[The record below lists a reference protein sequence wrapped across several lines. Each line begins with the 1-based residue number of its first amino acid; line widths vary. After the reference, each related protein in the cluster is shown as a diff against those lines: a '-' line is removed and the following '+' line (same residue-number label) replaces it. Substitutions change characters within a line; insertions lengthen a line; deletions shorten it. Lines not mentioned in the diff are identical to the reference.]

1 MERIEHTG
9 TVEEVSERAVTV
21 RIVASGACAQC
32 RAREAC
38 GMGESSDKIIVV
50 PTADAA
56 SYRKGDEVR
65 VSVSRAAGLTAV
77 AIGYVGALVVLVA
90 AIALGTSVA
99 GWSEGLAALAGLGA
113 VAIYYIGVWLVRG
126 RIEQKIRFTITKQ

>member
-38 GMGESSDKIIVV
+38 GMGESRDKIIVV
-50 PTADAA
+50 PTADAKD
-56 SYRKGDEVR
+56 YRRGDEVR

-77 AIGYVGALVVLVA
+77 AVGYVGALAVLVA
-90 AIALGTSVA
+90 AIVIGTSA
-99 GWSEGLAALAGLGA
+99 GWSEGLSALAGLGA

>member
-9 TVEEVSERAVTV
+9 TVDRVSATEVTV
-21 RIVASGACAQC
+21 RIVSSGACAQC

-38 GMGESSDKIIVV
+38 GMGESQDKRVVV
-50 PTADAA
+50 PTAEAA
-56 SYRKGDEVR
+56 SYRVGEQVQ

-90 AIALGTSVA
+90 AIALGTGVA
-99 GWSEGLAALAGLGA
+99 GWSEGVSAMAGIGA
-113 VAIYYIGVWLVRG
+113 VVLYYIGVWLVRG
-126 RIEQKIRFTITKQ
+126 RIERNIRFTITKQ

>member
-9 TVEEVSERAVTV
+9 TVEQVSDKAVTV

-38 GMGESSDKIIVV
+38 GMGESRDKLVVV

-56 SYRKGDEVR
+56 RYRAGERVR

-77 AIGYVGALVVLVA
+77 AVGYVGALAVLVA
-90 AIALGTSVA
+90 AVVLGTAVA
-99 GWSEGLAALAGLGA
+99 GWSEGVAALAGLGA
-113 VAIYYIGVWLVRG
+113 VALYYIGVWLVRG
-126 RIEQKIRFTITKQ
+126 RIERKIRFTITKQ

>member
-50 PTADAA
+50 PTADAKD
-56 SYRKGDEVR
+56 YRPGEQVR

-77 AIGYVGALVVLVA
+77 AVGYVGALAVLVA
-90 AIALGTSVA
+90 AIVLGTSA
-99 GWSEGLAALAGLGA
+99 GWSEGVSALAGLGA

-126 RIEQKIRFTITKQ
+126 RIEKKIRFTITKQ

>member
-50 PTADAA
+50 PTADAKD
-56 SYRKGDEVR
+56 YRPGEQVR

-77 AIGYVGALVVLVA
+77 AIGYVGALAVLVA
-90 AIALGTSVA
+90 AIVLGTSA
-99 GWSEGLAALAGLGA
+99 GWSEGLSALAGLGA

>member
-1 MERIEHTG
+1 
-9 TVEEVSERAVTV
+9 
-21 RIVASGACAQC
+21 
-32 RAREAC
+32 
-38 GMGESSDKIIVV
+38 MGESSDKIIVV

-56 SYRKGDEVR
+56 SYRRDEQVR

-77 AIGYVGALVVLVA
+77 AIGYVGALAVLVA
-90 AIALGTSVA
+90 AIVLGTNVA
-99 GWSEGLAALAGLGA
+99 GWSEGLSALAGLGA

>member
-9 TVEEVSERAVTV
+9 TVEEVSEQAVTV

-38 GMGESSDKIIVV
+38 GMGESRDKIIVV
-50 PTADAA
+50 PTADAKD
-56 SYRKGDEVR
+56 YRPGEQVR

-77 AIGYVGALVVLVA
+77 AIGYVGALAVLVA
-90 AIALGTSVA
+90 AIVLGTGA
-99 GWSEGLAALAGLGA
+99 GWSEGVSALAGLGA

>member
-32 RAREAC
+32 CAREAC
-38 GMGESSDKIIVV
+38 GMGESRDKLIVV

-56 SYRKGDEVR
+56 SYHRGEQVR

-77 AIGYVGALVVLVA
+77 AVGYVGALAVLVA
-90 AIALGTSVA
+90 AIVLGTSVA
-99 GWSEGLAALAGLGA
+99 GWSEGVSALAGIGA
-113 VAIYYIGVWLVRG
+113 VAIYYIGVWLVRD

>member
-9 TVEEVSERAVTV
+9 TVEEVSEIAVTV

-50 PTADAA
+50 PTADAKD
-56 SYRKGDEVR
+56 YRPGEQVR

-77 AIGYVGALVVLVA
+77 AIGYVGALAVLVA
-90 AIALGTSVA
+90 AIVLGTSA
-99 GWSEGLAALAGLGA
+99 GWSEGLSALAGLGA

>member
-38 GMGESSDKIIVV
+38 GMGESRDKIIVA
-50 PTADAA
+50 PTADAKD
-56 SYRKGDEVR
+56 YRPGEQVR

-77 AIGYVGALVVLVA
+77 AVGYVGALAVLVA
-90 AIALGTSVA
+90 AIVLGTSA
-99 GWSEGLAALAGLGA
+99 GWSEGLSALAGLGA

>member
-9 TVEEVSERAVTV
+9 TVEEVSDKTVTV
-21 RIVASGACAQC
+21 KIVASGACAQC

-56 SYRKGDEVR
+56 SYHRGEQVR

-77 AIGYVGALVVLVA
+77 AVGYVGALVVLVV
-90 AIALGTSVA
+90 AIVIGTSVA
-99 GWSEGLAALAGLGA
+99 GWSEGLSALAGLGA

-126 RIEQKIRFTITKQ
+126 RIEKKIRFTITKQ

>member
-9 TVEEVSERAVTV
+9 TVERVSDTEVTV

-38 GMGESSDKIIVV
+38 GMGESRDKMVVV
-50 PTADAA
+50 PTADAKD
-56 SYRKGDEVR
+56 YRPGEQVR

-77 AIGYVGALVVLVA
+77 AVGYVGALAVLVA
-90 AIALGTSVA
+90 AIVLGTGVA
-99 GWSEGLAALAGLGA
+99 GWSEGLSALAGLGA
-113 VAIYYIGVWLVRG
+113 VAIYYICVWLVRG
-126 RIEQKIRFTITKQ
+126 RIERKIRFTITKQ

>member
-38 GMGESSDKIIVV
+38 GMGESRDKIIVV
-50 PTADAA
+50 PTADAKD
-56 SYRKGDEVR
+56 YRRGDEVR

-77 AIGYVGALVVLVA
+77 AVGYVGALAVLVT
-90 AIALGTSVA
+90 AIVIGTRA
-99 GWSEGLAALAGLGA
+99 GWSEGLSALAGLGA